1 MAATVALVVSVV
13 SAAPV
18 SPEQLV
24 WPELTLVT
32 RVWPVR
38 SAVMAAPVV
47 SEASVESA
55 VPRAVRVR

>member
-13 SAAPV
+13 TVAQV

-38 SAVMAAPVV
+38 SAVTAAQVV
-47 SEASVESA
+47 KVVSVESV
-55 VPRAVRVR
+55 VPQAVRVR